1 MAASKNPALRLH
13 HILDEAEAIQRA
25 TQGVTFEAFRAS
37 WTLRRA
43 VEHGF
48 LIITEASKA
57 LPSELKAKQPDVPW
71 ARIEALGNILRHEYK
86 DVDPAVLWRIIQEQL
101 TGLRATVHEMLANLE
116 G

>member
-1 MAASKNPALRLH
+1 MAASQNPALRLH

-25 TQGVTFEAFRAS
+25 TQGVTFDAFRDS

-48 LIITEASKA
+48 LIIAEASRA
-57 LPSELKAKQPDVPW
+57 LPSELKANWPAVPW
-71 ARIEALGNILRHEYK
+71 ARVEALGNILRHEYK

-101 TGLRATVHEMLANLE
+101 TDLRKTAHEMLLDLE
-116 G
+116 P